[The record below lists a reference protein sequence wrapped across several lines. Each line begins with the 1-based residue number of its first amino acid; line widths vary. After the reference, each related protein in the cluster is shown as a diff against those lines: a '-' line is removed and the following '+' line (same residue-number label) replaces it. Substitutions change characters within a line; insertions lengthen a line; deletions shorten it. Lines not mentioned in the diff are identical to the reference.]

1 MGVSSSTQ
9 AAIRPRKTRAS
20 RSCLSAWGE
29 PRCQMRKYSAKFTP
43 ASSMKTMATLSMA
56 AESNTAK
63 LLS

>member
-1 MGVSSSTQ
+1 
-9 AAIRPRKTRAS
+9 
-20 RSCLSAWGE
+20 
-29 PRCQMRKYSAKFTP
+29 MRKYSAKFTP